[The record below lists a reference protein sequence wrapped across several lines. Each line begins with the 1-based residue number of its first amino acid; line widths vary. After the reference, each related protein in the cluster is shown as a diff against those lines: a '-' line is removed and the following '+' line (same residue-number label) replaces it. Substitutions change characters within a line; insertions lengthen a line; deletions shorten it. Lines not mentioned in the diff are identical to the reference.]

1 MAQNIVGYA
10 NAQQRKDQ
18 RRVVED
24 IYVVIEGG
32 TCKII
37 NISLRSILG
46 TGYKGSAK
54 EEDEIVVEEFLMADD
69 SRIMVNAQAKIL
81 RLDATKKE
89 MVAVFLDMSANTYN
103 TLEKMIMLRPVSG
116 KKGRLK

>member
-1 MAQNIVGYA
+1 MAENIVGYA

-18 RRVVED
+18 RRAVED
-24 IYVVIEGG
+24 TYVIIEGAI
-32 TCKII
+32 CKII
-37 NISLRSILG
+37 NISLRSFLC
-46 TGYKGSAK
+46 TGYKGAAK
-54 EEDEIVVEEFLMADD
+54 EEEEIVIEEFLMADD
-69 SRIMVNAQAKIL
+69 SRVRVNAQAKVL
-81 RLDATKKE
+81 RVDETKKE